1 MHEFFYVLTIVV
13 EINIMSIY
21 SMSYYLMKNIA
32 ETGRQMSAINL
43 KDNINPQRENQ
54 RQKQKNATRRLIV
67 ETALKLFALKG
78 FTATTTASISKE
90 AGVSHGTIFAHFKT
104 QEELL
109 AAVID
114 EFGNRINLRLHELAG
129 GKNGVKEVLEAHIRG
144 LEEYENFYTRLV
156 TEHRLLPP
164 GARNT
169 FVLIQ
174 SAISFHISQALERD
188 ISEGRVKNLPVHLV
202 FNGWIGLLH
211 HYLTNNDLFSPG
223 GSVLQRYGQELVQY
237 YMDLITRTSG

>member
-1 MHEFFYVLTIVV
+1 
-13 EINIMSIY
+13 
-21 SMSYYLMKNIA
+21 
-32 ETGRQMSAINL
+32 MSAINL
-43 KDNINPQRENQ
+43 KDNTSPQRENQ

-67 ETALKLFALKG
+67 ETALELFAMNG
-78 FTATTTASISKE
+78 FTATTTASISKK

-109 AAVID
+109 VAVID

-129 GKNGVKEVLEAHIRG
+129 GKNGVRQVLEAHIQG
-144 LEEYENFYTRLV
+144 LEEHENFYTRLV
-156 TEHRLLPP
+156 IEQRLLPP

-188 ISEGRVKNLPVHLV
+188 MAEGRVKDLPVHLV
-202 FNGWIGLLH
+202 FNGWVGLIH

-223 GSVLQRYGQELVQY
+223 ESVLQRYGQELAQY
-237 YMDLITRTSG
+237 YMDLIT